1 MSERMH
7 PLLPWFLLAQLIPGL
22 MLRGHLGW
30 TAVGTI
36 GTLVIVALLTGRS
49 QTTACDWLGLRIPA
63 AGWLAVTWALLLPT
77 VVWPRWM
84 ALPFHVLLPETT
96 TPTYSGSGFG
106 FALAAVLL
114 IPLAEELLYRGVLI
128 TAARPYGRWPAITAS
143 ALLFGLGHGAAL
155 AVSTFVVGWVLAWL
169 AWEYRS
175 IWPGVLIH
183 VAFNLFA
190 AVGAW
195 TLPDEL
201 SGPSGAPALLVMLII
216 FGAAIRATQRGWPL
230 IKRVASGPWR
240 EPDPSGRISQQVWR
254 ILGLWPVTI
263 VALMGAI
270 SVVAGLAGR

>member
-1 MSERMH
+1 MH

-22 MLRGHLGW
+22 LLRGHLGW

-36 GTLVIVALLTGRS
+36 GTLVIAALVMARS
-49 QTTACDWLGLRIPA
+49 RATACDWLGLRLPE
-63 AGWLAVTWALLLPT
+63 AGWLAATWALLLPT

-96 TPTYSGSGFG
+96 ARTYSGSDFG
-106 FALAAVLL
+106 FALAVVLL
-114 IPLAEELLYRGVLI
+114 IPLTEELLFRGVLI
-128 TAARPYGRWPAITAS
+128 TAARPFGRWPAIAAS
-143 ALLFGLGHGAAL
+143 AFLFGLGHGPAL
-155 AVSTFVVGWVLAWL
+155 AVGTFVVGWVLAWL

-183 VAFNLFA
+183 MAFNLFA

-216 FGAAIRATQRGWPL
+216 LGAAIRATQRGWPV
-230 IKRVASGPWR
+230 IKRVLSGPWR
-240 EPDPSGRISQQVWR
+240 EPEPGGQPSRQIRR

-270 SVVAGLAGR
+270 SLVAQLTRR